1 MSTPPTPPVRICIAG
16 AGAIGCLLAA
26 RLAAAGQ
33 QVSVLA
39 RGRGL
44 QALRE
49 HGVQLSDLG
58 GPLQRPVAADS
69 QASFGV
75 QDLLILCCK
84 SQDLSDLAEQVQP
97 LIGPQTVILPC
108 VNGVPFWYFH
118 REGGR
123 FDGQPVAAVDPSG
136 RLGHLLPLEQVLG
149 AVVFIT
155 AEAVAPGQVVSSTPH
170 LVMLGEP
177 AGGDSDR
184 LRWLCGVLTA
194 AGIEARPVAQ
204 LRDKLWTKLLANI
217 SSNPLSVVTGATL
230 HTIYT
235 DPVLLDTVRA
245 VMYEVM
251 LVASAYGARLEI
263 DPTEFLRLGASMGAV
278 RTSMLQDFER
288 GRPLELAAIGN
299 AVLELAERYA
309 LPMTATATLLKQA
322 RWHADRRSEHS
333 TAVAGRAALRAA

>member
-1 MSTPPTPPVRICIAG
+1 MTAAARICVAG

-39 RGRGL
+39 RGHSL

-49 HGVQLSDLG
+49 HGLRLDDLDG
-58 GPLQRPVAADS
+58 HIALPVTADS

-84 SQDLSDLAEQVQP
+84 SQDLPALAEQVGP
-97 LIGPQTVILPC
+97 LIGPETLIVPC

-118 REGGR
+118 REGRR
-123 FDGQPVAAVDPSG
+123 FDGQAVAAVDPGG
-136 RLGHLLPLEQVLG
+136 RLGTLLPLDQVLG

-177 AGGDSDR
+177 AGGGSAR
-184 LRWLCGVLTA
+184 LTGLCELLGQ
-194 AGIEARPVAQ
+194 AGIEARPMAQ
-204 LRDKLWTKLLANI
+204 LRDKLWTKLLANL

-230 HTIYT
+230 QTIYT

-245 VMYEVM
+245 VTLEVM

-263 DPTEFLRLGASMGAV
+263 DPIEFVRLGASMGPV

-288 GRPLELAAIGN
+288 GRPLELAAIGD
-299 AVLELAERYA
+299 AVLELAARYE
-309 LPMTATATLLKQA
+309 LPMPATATLIKQA
-322 RWHADRRSEHS
+322 RWHAERRSE
-333 TAVAGRAALRAA
+333 RAARQADLQTRRAA